1 MKMSIKSLI
10 AIVLTTLTISTA
22 AVASDVTV
30 LSEVKNFN
38 KINVSGNVEVILV
51 QSNEEK
57 VQVYNDYYKNNA
69 LVQSKNG
76 VLNIS
81 SYEKERLTV
90 VVTFKNIEK
99 LTASDN
105 AIVNSYNALSALGLE
120 VNLKHQAVANLN
132 LNTINLNTQ
141 VTGTSNLILEGS
153 TLSHQANIFNVAS
166 VNLNKFTADNTSFAT
181 KNTRVAKTNND
192 GEFNNLGK

>member
-1 MKMSIKSLI
+1 MSIKSLI

-99 LTASDN
+99 LTAADN

>member
-181 KNTRVAKTNND
+181 KNTRVAKTSND
-192 GEFNNLGK
+192 SEFNNLGK